1 MVRNNNS
8 LAASRCRL
16 NQLWP
21 RKWASSHFYARR
33 ASARSRLTRRAQ
45 GMSAAL
51 LCPRSRTQNERAF
64 GLRSQRVR
72 HLRRQRSGRASA
84 RSALPPI
91 DGHRQCDA
99 SCTRSANS
107 VIWHRS
113 KTGRTRITSSARAS
127 SVSTA
132 GVPHSRACYLV
143 ATILTPPILRS

>member
-16 NQLWP
+16 NQLGPP
-21 RKWASSHFYARR
+21 RKWASSHFMYGARPRAHDETGGRRECQLLCSVHALARR
-33 ASARSRLTRRAQ
+33 
-45 GMSAAL
+45 MK
-51 LCPRSRTQNERAF
+51 EHF
-64 GLRSQRVR
+64 ELRSQRVR

-91 DGHRQCDA
+91 NGHRQCDA

-127 SVSTA
+127 SVSGTVRPSA
-132 GVPHSRACYLV
+132 LAVLRLITSSNLV
-143 ATILTPPILRS
+143 GC